1 MKLKGLLQIRHA
13 IVPLLLMLSVPASA
27 QSDER
32 RYAIDD
38 ANSQVNAEVRFL
50 GLAHKTARFPDMKGT
65 LRFSIGNYEAIDM
78 VADIDARTLTTGDS
92 ETRRLRGRQF
102 FDVENHPTVR
112 FIGEKMQLTGDR
124 TATVTGRI
132 TVRGVTRPVA
142 LTVTFSTPPFETTGN
157 EALGIVGTTTIDR
170 REFGMTAFPLVVGN
184 KVKVT
189 IRARLVPG

>member
-1 MKLKGLLQIRHA
+1 MRLSPRFRHILL
-13 IVPLLLMLSVPASA
+13 VLPLLFTLPASA
-27 QSDER
+27 QGDQR
-32 RYAIDD
+32 RYMIDD
-38 ANSQVNAEVRFL
+38 PNSQVEAQVRFL

-92 ETRRLRGRQF
+92 ETKRLRGRQF
-102 FDVENHPTVR
+102 FDVEHHPTVR
-112 FIGEKMQLTGDR
+112 FVGERMQLTGDR

-132 TVRGVTRPVA
+132 TARGVTRPVT
-142 LTVTFSTPPFETTGN
+142 LTVAFSMPPFETTGN

-170 REFGMTAFPLVVGN
+170 RQFGMTAFPLVVGN
-184 KVKVT
+184 QVKVT

>member
-1 MKLKGLLQIRHA
+1 MKWFSS
-13 IVPLLLMLSVPASA
+13 LLLALALLLPGQVASA

-32 RYAIDD
+32 RYTIDD
-38 ANSQVNAEVRFL
+38 ANSQVDAQVRFL

-92 ETRRLRGRQF
+92 ETKRLRGRQF
-102 FDVENHPTVR
+102 FDVEHHPTVR
-112 FIGEKMQLTGDR
+112 FVGERMQLTGDR

-132 TVRGVTRPVA
+132 TARGVTRPATIIVG
-142 LTVTFSTPPFETTGN
+142 FSIPPFETTGT
-157 EALGIVGTTTIDR
+157 EPLTIVGTTTIDR
-170 REFGMTAFPLVVGN
+170 RQFGMTAFPLVVGN
-184 KVKVT
+184 SVKVT

>member
-1 MKLKGLLQIRHA
+1 MRLSPRFRHTLL
-13 IVPLLLMLSVPASA
+13 VLPLLFTLPASA
-27 QSDER
+27 QGDQR
-32 RYAIDD
+32 RYMIDD
-38 ANSQVNAEVRFL
+38 PNSQVEAQVRFL

-92 ETRRLRGRQF
+92 ETKRLRGRQF
-102 FDVENHPTVR
+102 FDVEHHPTVR
-112 FIGEKMQLTGDR
+112 FVGERMQLTGDR

-132 TVRGVTRPVA
+132 TARGVTRPVT
-142 LTVTFSTPPFETTGN
+142 LTVAFSMPPFETTGN

-170 REFGMTAFPLVVGN
+170 RQFGMTAFPLVVGN
-184 KVKVT
+184 QVKVT